1 MVENKKE
8 LNHKEKNN
16 HNLVDDLNPKEQIKE
31 NFDLSY
37 LDWIFS
43 KGWLRVKKTDF

>member
-1 MVENKKE
+1 MTEKKKTQNHKKE
-8 LNHKEKNN
+8 NSS
-16 HNLVDDLNPKEQIKE
+16 NLEDKHIPKEENKE